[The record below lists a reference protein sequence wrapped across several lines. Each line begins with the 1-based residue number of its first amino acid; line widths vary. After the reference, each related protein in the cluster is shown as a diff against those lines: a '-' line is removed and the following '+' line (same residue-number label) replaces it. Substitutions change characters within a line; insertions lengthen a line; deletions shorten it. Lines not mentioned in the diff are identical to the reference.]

1 MDIWDVRE
9 RPPDEL
15 QEVVRD
21 MLAAA
26 KVTEEGV
33 VRDERGP
40 RGGRGGGAL
49 IPLLKVLNDRIMDQ
63 PMFSQG
69 GLSR

>member
-1 MDIWDVRE
+1 
-9 RPPDEL
+9 
-15 QEVVRD
+15 